1 MAIHRPVLLKC
12 LKQSQGKRRH
22 QVDVLSS
29 NAPCTK
35 RLCQA
40 QCRECTQC
48 HWFVHLKMIRMAHFM
63 LCLLDNFYE
72 NIMSK
77 YLPQVLASPHGGAAR
92 LGEGA
97 LSAWHRGARK
107 GGLKGGK
114 SQVRQG
120 PLRVTRS
127 PQRFQPADS
136 WDGDS
141 ASQDTSVQPSCST
154 PSIPSLR
161 GLACG
166 PCPPPLPST
175 GGHLAR
181 RSVLGQF

>member
-63 LCLLDNFYE
+63 LCLLDNVYE

-77 YLPQVLASPHGGAAR
+77 ISATGLGFPPRGSSEAGRRCPVCLTQRGQERRPEGRQESGQAGPPQ
-92 LGEGA
+92 
-97 LSAWHRGARK
+97 
-107 GGLKGGK
+107 
-114 SQVRQG
+114 
-120 PLRVTRS
+120 
-127 PQRFQPADS
+127 
-136 WDGDS
+136 GDAKPSEVS
-141 ASQDTSVQPSCST
+141 ASGLLGWGLSFPRH
-154 PSIPSLR
+154 LR
-161 GLACG
+161 PA
-166 PCPPPLPST
+166 
-175 GGHLAR
+175 
-181 RSVLGQF
+181 